1 MKRFKSILA
10 IVLTLATIMSILS
23 GCKSAP
29 KEKEENYPLTYQK
42 TVYDKVMTW
51 VINSCRD
58 YDKAYDEYVKTG
70 PMPASICTKEY
81 QEPVFN
87 NRTYQYCYLDMR
99 EGLYA
104 KLDFVPEEHVFHDSN
119 FGDIVKKDYLS
130 TNWSVYKAT
139 DWQLNSY
146 DDLSNEPWTTA
157 LALADEFMELF
168 GDHPTTSNDFDW
180 NMDTRGAVYP
190 ADMLAWCEWHIMH
203 DDSLKQSGAPFM
215 DCYKDMT
222 MEEYMAYRKAMSK
235 NEAKQFRNRWYE
247 DGMSDYLALLD
258 TRSNPYHVVQCKD
271 IYGKSFDE
279 WYENEY
285 GQVTTPIHSFEPI
298 DPVVT
303 PTPVPT
309 VAPTPV
315 PTETPVPTP
324 TPAPTVTPE
333 PSETPVQYF
342 PDVTPDK
349 WYYEAVNNM
358 AEAGIL
364 KGYSDGLFHPDNLVT
379 EAEVATIFCRIDEEA
394 AKAFK
399 ADSKTTTEWAQEKG
413 HWSAKFIA
421 YASVG
426 SSHSS
431 MDTMFYTMVKYAEKP
446 ATRCRVFEAIYQYAH
461 AEQFV
466 GKYCERHFINS
477 YQYVNRLSIDD
488 NAVTELYHK
497 LEETQGRYMTKRIAN
512 LVYLGIIH
520 GDQNGNLNL
529 ESNITRAEFCQVL
542 YNMGAT
548 KDWLNDGN

>member
-1 MKRFKSILA
+1 MKRFKSVLA

-23 GCKSAP
+23 GCKP
-29 KEKEENYPLTYQK
+29 GPREQEENYAYTYQE
-42 TVYDKVMTW
+42 TIYDKVMMW
-51 VINSCRD
+51 VINSCRV
-58 YDKAYDEYVKTG
+58 YDKYYDKYVKTG
-70 PMPASICTKEY
+70 PMPSSIYKED
-81 QEPVFN
+81 QLVHGPD
-87 NRTYQYCYLDMR
+87 YCYLDMR

-104 KLDFVPEEHVFHDSN
+104 KLDYVPHDQVFHDPN
-119 FGDIVKKDYLS
+119 LGDIVTVDYFS
-130 TNWSVYKAT
+130 TNWSQKKPM
-139 DWQLNSY
+139 DWELESY
-146 DDLSNEPWTTA
+146 DDLNNEPWTTA

-168 GDHPTTSNDFDW
+168 GDHPTTSNNFDW
-180 NMDTRGAVYP
+180 NMDSRGAVYP
-190 ADMLAWCEWHIMH
+190 ADMLGWCEWHIMH
-203 DDSLKQSGAPFM
+203 NDSLKQSGAPFM
-215 DCYKDMT
+215 DCYKNMT

-235 NEAKQFRNRWYE
+235 DEAKMFRNRWYE
-247 DGMSDYLALLD
+247 DGMDDYLG
-258 TRSNPYHVVQCKD
+258 TVTETIHGHINPHPVIHFKD

-309 VAPTPV
+309 VTPTPV
-315 PTETPVPTP
+315 PTETPAPIPTI
-324 TPAPTVTPE
+324 TPEPE
-333 PSETPVQYF
+333 PSETPVQHF

-548 KDWLNDGN
+548 IDWLSDGN